1 MVFVHRE
8 GHYPM
13 LLDLKDAAVHIS
25 SRDAD
30 FRFPPSDT
38 SHMRRRAACGVSL
51 GELAACAGAAAEKS
65 PRVPRAGACL
75 RVHS

>member
-13 LLDLKDAAVHIS
+13 LLDLEDAAVHSS

-38 SHMRRRAACGVSL
+38 SHMRCERHAV
-51 GELAACAGAAAEKS
+51 
-65 PRVPRAGACL
+65 
-75 RVHS
+75 